1 MAHAQ
6 SSFKV
11 IIIGS
16 GLAGSLLANGL
27 IHKDVDV
34 RVYER
39 LERHAKREG
48 YQIRLG
54 APALKGMRACLNE
67 QQIKAIV
74 DKFGRSGGVRSS
86 APVLY
91 DKNFKEL
98 VDLTVFPSYSKSAPI
113 KRGILRDL
121 LADPVYEAGKLQY
134 GRAFTRYE
142 ILDPGTAT
150 ERVRVWFDDGSSDE
164 CDVLIGADG
173 SNSKVNLQLGLDN
186 IKQITSHVSLIAKQE
201 LPNSRLRQMSP
212 QLQQKPVMTFA
223 DRKSFFYAAYL
234 PDKIEE
240 GGTKTG
246 SSIDDSISAMM
257 FGVQVPTEECP
268 PNLANYSSEEKF
280 NFVLSAFRGWSKE
293 HKEIINL
300 IEGAGLYVFNARASA
315 RPPLDWRKKLSSEGA
330 AERGNPRVWLLGDAM
345 HAMLPLR
352 GMGGNQSLCD
362 TATAL
367 PILSELSASKATGAA
382 DMRKKIQ
389 EGCEAY
395 EREMIPRAFEWVER
409 SGGSNIQPIDSS
421 TVGGKCLFLLARLA
435 MTFTWAWYSFTGL
448 FFTHEIVDDA
458 PELRT

>member
-293 HKEIINL
+293 Q
-300 IEGAGLYVFNARASA
+300 
-315 RPPLDWRKKLSSEGA
+315 
-330 AERGNPRVWLLGDAM
+330 
-345 HAMLPLR
+345 

-395 EREMIPRAFEWVER
+395 EREMIPRAFEWVEK

-435 MTFTWAWYSFTGL
+435 MTFTWAWYSFIGL